1 MNKILVLGTAAVA
14 MAAFSACSSD
24 DVEGLNNG
32 SAEKTTIKAVIADQ
46 SASRT
51 YATNEGKATWAKG
64 DQIYTLSTKNVYTNE
79 GDDNTTEATFTGLTS
94 ADETSQY
101 AVYPY
106 ISSAAASLN
115 GSTLTYTFPESY
127 DYSASTNAPMLGTL
141 SNGAYTFQ
149 HLAGVLR
156 IKYASLPAGT
166 KSVKFEA
173 NVAITGEFTTTID
186 AHELAQNS
194 TATGKSVTINLD
206 AATTEAGEKDF
217 YIPLP
222 TGSYEGFK
230 VSAIDASDNVL
241 SSYTTYKTYKLNLG
255 DIALFTINVET
266 SGENVKEISA
276 AKYVDT
282 TTEGKATTW
291 NFGDGWGIYCE
302 KGSTYNTSSLN
313 SVLFIK
319 FGKGADFYLTAPS
332 GKKITKVTFK
342 GSTAST
348 SSTGYI
354 YKIYNSGVLGTSE
367 YLFPI
372 KTVGLITHT
381 FVFDAPLEK
390 LYMRFAGDTNPCVCF
405 YVTYKDAE

>member
-1 MNKILVLGTAAVA
+1 

-51 YATNEGKATWAKG
+51 YATDEGKATWAKG
-64 DQIYTLSTKNVYTNE
+64 DQIYALSTKNVYTNE

-94 ADETSQY
+94 AAETSQY

-106 ISSAAASLN
+106 ISSAAASFD

-173 NVAITGEFTTTID
+173 NVAITGEFTTTI
-186 AHELAQNS
+186 ANHELAQNS
-194 TATGKSVTINLD
+194 TATGKSVTINL
-206 AATTEAGEKDF
+206 AEATTEAGEKDF

-230 VSAIDASDNVL
+230 VSAIDANSNVL
-241 SSYTTYKTYKLNLG
+241 SSYTTYKTYTLKLG
-255 DIALFTINVET
+255 DIALFDLKTTGTNVQ
-266 SGENVKEISA
+266 EIT
-276 AKYVDT
+276 AKTTDT
-282 TTEGKATTW
+282 ASKASSPW
-291 NFGDGWGIYCE
+291 YFGDNKDWIISNTGGKNY
-302 KGSTYNTSSLN
+302 GSAN
-313 SVLFIK
+313 SEYVK
-319 FGKGADFYLTAPS
+319 FSKDVDYTLSVPS
-332 GKKITKVTFK
+332 GKAVTKITFVGYCNEDNYQSYIASLGGKTNYAATDIVFPKGK
-342 GSTAST
+342 GSSTA
-348 SSTGYI
+348 
-354 YKIYNSGVLGTSE
+354 
-367 YLFPI
+367 
-372 KTVGLITHT
+372 THT
-381 FVFDAPLEK
+381 IVFAEALTGDIVFKFGTKESCLK
-390 LYMRFAGDTNPCVCF
+390 LYIT
-405 YVTYKDAE
+405 YVDAE

>member
-94 ADETSQY
+94 AAETSQY

-106 ISSAAASLN
+106 ISSAAASWD

-127 DYSASTNAPMLGTL
+127 DYSASTNAPMLGTF

-173 NVAITGEFTTTID
+173 NVAITGEFTTTIAD
-186 AHELAQNS
+186 HELKSS
-194 TATGKSVTINLD
+194 TATGKSVTINLSE
-206 AATTEAGEKDF
+206 ATTEASEKDF

-230 VSAIDASDNVL
+230 VSAIDANSNVL
-241 SSYTTYKTYKLNLG
+241 STYTTYKTYKLNLG
-255 DIALFTINVET
+255 DIALFDLKTTGANYVSLLGNAGTIEKNT
-266 SGENVKEISA
+266 YKATFSDGWEINNSQS
-276 AKYVDT
+276 KDYSKTNT
-282 TTEGKATTW
+282 TWIKTQAVQHTIVIPTGKA
-291 NFGDGWGIYCE
+291 
-302 KGSTYNTSSLN
+302 
-313 SVLFIK
+313 V
-319 FGKGADFYLTAPS
+319 
-332 GKKITKVTFK
+332 TKVTFVGYSNSSGSNTNLTEFGGTTMSYAFPK
-342 GSTAST
+342 GNTTSNTA
-348 SSTGYI
+348 
-354 YKIYNSGVLGTSE
+354 
-367 YLFPI
+367 
-372 KTVGLITHT
+372 THT
-381 FVFDAPLEK
+381 FVLSKPA
-390 LYMRFAGDTNPCVCF
+390 TNSLTF
-405 YVTYKDAE
+405 TLDKTSILQIYITYKDAE